1 MKGDHLGE
9 FEELVLLTIA
19 VLFDDA
25 YGIAI
30 QHELKE
36 RCGRSVTI
44 STVHAALYRLKKKG
58 FVDSRYGD
66 VTPERGGKRKLLF
79 KVTQAG
85 EGVLARSKEMRNN
98 LWNAIPNPAF
108 GQ

>member
-1 MKGDHLGE
+1 MRGEHLGE

-25 YGIAI
+25 YGVGI
-30 QHELKE
+30 QHELKV
-36 RCGRSVTI
+36 RCRRKVTI

-79 KVTQAG
+79 RVTRSG
-85 EGVLARSKEMRNN
+85 EAALKKSMEMRND
-98 LWNAIPNPAF
+98 LWRAIPKLAF